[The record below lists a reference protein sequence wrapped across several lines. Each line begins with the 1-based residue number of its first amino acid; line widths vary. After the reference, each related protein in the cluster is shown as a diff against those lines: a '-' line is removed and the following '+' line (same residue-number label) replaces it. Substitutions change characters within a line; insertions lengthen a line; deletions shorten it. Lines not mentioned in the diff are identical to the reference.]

1 VHRKRETPTPRN
13 SARSN
18 DHADAPIAARPGSG
32 EGDEV
37 LLALEREFEVLA
49 REIAILMRTAA
60 PQDEKRKHVY
70 GSDAAP
76 VNSGHGGFKLARA
89 DDGTDGPTAQ
99 LEHVEAA
106 LARLEPI
113 ERAIMTIPAYTVVG
127 LGVKARHAA
136 YVISEYWDEPLEK
149 ADWHRRAVRLMNHP
163 HLNRQFAFVLRS
175 TG

>member
-1 VHRKRETPTPRN
+1 MHRKRETPTPR
-13 SARSN
+13 SSGRSN
-18 DHADAPIAARPGSG
+18 DADASNGARPGSG
-32 EGDEV
+32 EEDEV
-37 LLALEREFEVLA
+37 LLALEREFEALA
-49 REIAILMRTAA
+49 REIAILMRTAV
-60 PQDEKRKHVY
+60 PPY

-89 DDGTDGPTAQ
+89 DDGTDGSTTQ
-99 LEHVEAA
+99 LEHIEAA

-149 ADWHRRAVRLMNHP
+149 ADWHRRAVRL
-163 HLNRQFAFVLRS
+163 LIEAVS
-175 TG
+175 TVAGRPLAMDQAGKP